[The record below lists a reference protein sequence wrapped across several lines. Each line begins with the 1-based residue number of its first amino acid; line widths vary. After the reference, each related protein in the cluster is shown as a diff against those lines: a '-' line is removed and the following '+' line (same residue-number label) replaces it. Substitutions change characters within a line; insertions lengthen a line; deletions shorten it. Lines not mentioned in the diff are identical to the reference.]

1 MEPSVTDF
9 QPLQT
14 FQYATLYIAA
24 TSLQQE
30 RLPQA
35 PEDGPTVGVLIITSA
50 QRVEVGESA
59 LEILDRLGGQGWL
72 AVIEQHTLPG
82 STFPHNILSLVK
94 RVEGVQRVTRWWQ
107 YFLRRQLT

>member
-14 FQYATLYIAA
+14 FQYATLYIAT
-24 TSLQQE
+24 TSAQQQS
-30 RLPQA
+30 LPQP
-35 PEDGPTVGVLIITSA
+35 PEDGPTVGILITTSA
-50 QRVEVGESA
+50 QLVETGESA

-72 AVIEQHTLPG
+72 ATIDPYVGAG
-82 STFPHNILSLVK
+82 SMFPHHHLSTVK
-94 RVEGVQRVTRWWQ
+94 QVDGVQKITRWWQ